1 MEFKD
6 YNVLFKLNKGFSG
19 DEKYCIEKDNT
30 KYLLRLSKTKSIEY
44 ITNLYNFLKQIN
56 DLDIPICKTIEIGE
70 YDNKVYWIQEWIEGV
85 DLREVIENIPLEKQ
99 YDLGFDAGM
108 TLKKLH
114 SIKLPDHFILEPWN
128 ERYNRK
134 IDLKIKNYNNCHLK
148 YNNGELFINYL
159 QNNRHLLDDR
169 PNSFQHGDYHI
180 GNFMLDKN
188 NNLVIIDF
196 EGYNYGDPWE
206 EFDRLVWC
214 TEKSPKFAKGMV
226 DGYFNNQVPIVFFK
240 TILLY
245 ISNNILSSLPWAV
258 NYGEEQIEIMKN
270 LANNELKFYKNF
282 TTVIP
287 TWYNDENN
295 TK

>member
-1 MEFKD
+1 M
-6 YNVLFKLNKGFSG
+6 
-19 DEKYCIEKDNT
+19 
-30 KYLLRLSKTKSIEY
+30 
-44 ITNLYNFLKQIN
+44 
-56 DLDIPICKTIEIGE
+56 
-70 YDNKVYWIQEWIEGV
+70 
-85 DLREVIENIPLEKQ
+85 
-99 YDLGFDAGM
+99 
-108 TLKKLH
+108 
-114 SIKLPDHFILEPWN
+114 
-128 ERYNRK
+128 
-134 IDLKIKNYNNCHLK
+134 KIKNYNNCHLK

-214 TEKSPKFAKGMV
+214 TEKSPNFAKGMV

-287 TWYNDENN
+287 TWYNDKNN

>member
-19 DEKYCIEKDNT
+19 DEKYCIEKDNI

-108 TLKKLH
+108 ALKKLH

-128 ERYNRK
+128 VRYNRK

-214 TEKSPKFAKGMV
+214 TEKSPTFAKGMV

-245 ISNNILSSLPWAV
+245 ISNNIISSLPWAV

>member
-1 MEFKD
+1 MK
-6 YNVLFKLNKGFSG
+6 NIV
-19 DEKYCIEKDNT
+19 
-30 KYLLRLSKTKSIEY
+30 
-44 ITNLYNFLKQIN
+44 LKQIN

-70 YDNKVYWIQEWIEGV
+70 YDSKVYWIQEWIEGV

-108 TLKKLH
+108 ALKKLH

-128 ERYNRK
+128 VRYNRK

>member
-108 TLKKLH
+108 ALKKLH
-114 SIKLPDHFILEPWN
+114 SIKLPDHFILEPWKV
-128 ERYNRK
+128 RYNKK

-214 TEKSPKFAKGMV
+214 TEKSPNFAKGIV